1 MSIAHT
7 VKQYL
12 DDHHIAYDLR
22 RHQRTLTS
30 LRSAETSLVAG
41 DVMAKGVVL
50 KCRDGYVLAVI
61 PASRH
66 VSWREVAR
74 WPDQPVG
81 LASEEEIAWLFPDC
95 DVGAV
100 PAVGAAYGLG
110 TVVDE
115 SLEEGNDVY
124 FEAGDHESLI
134 HVSGAEFQQLMA
146 AVPHRRF
153 AI

>member
-1 MSIAHT
+1 MSMAHT

-12 DDHHIAYDLR
+12 DDRHIAYDVMT
-22 RHQRTLTS
+22 HKRTSTS
-30 LRSAETSLVAG
+30 LRSAEAG
-41 DVMAKGVVL
+41 DVSGDCMAKGVVL
-50 KCRDGYVLAVI
+50 KCREGYILAVI

-66 VSWREVAR
+66 VSWSELAD
-74 WPDQPVG
+74 WPHRPLG

-95 DVGAV
+95 DLGAIPVVGA
-100 PAVGAAYGLG
+100 PYGLE

-115 SLEEGNDVY
+115 SLESGKDIY

-134 HVSGAEFQQLMA
+134 HLSGAGFHQLME

-153 AI
+153 SV